1 MKKELIAGFGH
12 TLLEFYER
20 FSAWEQESVAE
31 SQLSLPQMHTL
42 EMLGHMEKPTMKE
55 LAQRLGV
62 TTGTLT
68 TMIDRLE
75 QNEFVERKPN
85 PDDRRSYILSLT
97 RKGAFEFEK
106 HHQFHIQLSE
116 EISAGFSESELAS
129 FDAYMKRVIGQ
140 IQQSK
145 HAMRTE

>member
-1 MKKELIAGFGH
+1 VKKELIAEFGH

-20 FSAWEQESVAE
+20 FSGWEQEAVAE

-68 TMIDRLE
+68 TMINRLE
-75 QNEFVERKPN
+75 QTELVERKPN
-85 PDDRRSYILSLT
+85 PDDRRSYLLSLT
-97 RKGAFEFEK
+97 RAGAAEFEK

-116 EISAGFSESELAS
+116 EISASFSESELTA
-129 FDAYMKRVIGQ
+129 FDEYLKRVIEQ
-140 IQQSK
+140 IQPSK
-145 HAMRTE
+145 HPMRTE